1 MIKIAADSQIPNL
14 ESRLSELFDAEY
26 SLQYFES
33 DQLKSNDLKD
43 IDALLVRST
52 VQVDQELCNNSQIQF
67 VGSATAGINHL
78 DTKYL
83 NDQDIAW
90 SGMRLAAMLQALLIT
105 LWLQ

>member
-52 VQVDQELCNNSQIQF
+52 VQVDQELCNKLSNS
-67 VGSATAGINHL
+67 VC
-78 DTKYL
+78 
-83 NDQDIAW
+83 
-90 SGMRLAAMLQALLIT
+90 
-105 LWLQ
+105 WLSNSRNESPRH

>member
-33 DQLKSNDLKD
+33 INSSLDDLKD

-52 VQVDQELCNNSQIQF
+52 VQVDEVYVEVLKSNMWAQQQQARI
-67 VGSATAGINHL
+67 TWI
-78 DTKYL
+78 L
-83 NDQDIAW
+83 NI
-90 SGMRLAAMLQALLIT
+90 
-105 LWLQ
+105 

>member
-52 VQVDQELCNNSQIQF
+52 VQVDQELCRQLSNS
-67 VGSATAGINHL
+67 VC
-78 DTKYL
+78 
-83 NDQDIAW
+83 
-90 SGMRLAAMLQALLIT
+90 
-105 LWLQ
+105 WLSNCRHQSPGH

>member
-52 VQVDQELCNNSQIQF
+52 VQVDHGQPEQLSELTVRRC
-67 VGSATAGINHL
+67 L
-78 DTKYL
+78 
-83 NDQDIAW
+83 
-90 SGMRLAAMLQALLIT
+90 
-105 LWLQ
+105 